1 MVFHSYTD
9 QEVTNWQK
17 YLYMIKV
24 THNVIHDVWSYDYGG
39 WGLYTDEGSTGV
51 EMSYNLVYR
60 CKSGGFHQHYGKDNR
75 IENNIFAFG
84 YYYQAQYTRPEE
96 HTSFSFKRNIILQ
109 DEGETLAGAWE
120 TGNTDIDYNLYWHI
134 SGTPS
139 FAGHTWNEWQ
149 KMKEPHSLLAN
160 PNFRDASNGDF
171 RFMSL
176 KAARK
181 IGFKPIDTS
190 SVGIYGSEEWKSKA
204 SLPQSVLDEYER
216 GVRNRRNK

>member
-1 MVFHSYTD
+1 M
-9 QEVTNWQK
+9 
-17 YLYMIKV
+17 
-24 THNVIHDVWSYDYGG
+24 
-39 WGLYTDEGSTGV
+39 
-51 EMSYNLVYR
+51 
-60 CKSGGFHQHYGKDNR
+60 
-75 IENNIFAFG
+75 
-84 YYYQAQYTRPEE
+84 
-96 HTSFSFKRNIILQ
+96 
-109 DEGETLAGAWE
+109 
-120 TGNTDIDYNLYWHI
+120 DYNLYWHI

-149 KMKEPHSLLAN
+149 KIKEPHSLLAN